1 MDTRLLRRKIKRSQL
16 VGLLSPTLGHD
27 RSDQLVAGTARD
39 LGVPV
44 ADDVRVDHVLQI
56 LDRLGTAEGMVGVAA
71 RFVRVRGEL
80 EAMIGGAP
88 DSLRSQASFSMTV
101 VPTPMGGVPSLARQP
116 AVPRVTL
123 EEISVFVAP
132 AVGDVVARDAVA
144 SHAAKLGLSGQG
156 GTRAEAAAILD
167 SMSKVDGILGVVAS
181 FAKARFLLKY
191 PL

>member
-88 DSLRSQASFSMTV
+88 DSLRAQAPFTLTLA
-101 VPTPMGGVPSLARQP
+101 PTPMGGVPMARAP
-116 AVPRVTL
+116 AVARVTL

-144 SHAAKLGLSGQG
+144 AHATKLGLSGQG
-156 GTRAEAAAILD
+156 VTRAEAAAILE

>member
-27 RSDQLVAGTARD
+27 KSDLLVSGTARD
-39 LGVPV
+39 LGLPV

-56 LDRLGTAEGMVGVAA
+56 LDRLGTADGMVGVAA

-88 DSLRSQASFSMTV
+88 DSLRVHAPFTATIA
-101 VPTPMGGVPSLARQP
+101 PTAMGTPPVIARAP
-116 AVPRVTL
+116 AVPRVSL
-123 EEISVFVAP
+123 DEISVFIAP
-132 AVGDVVARDAVA
+132 AVGDVVARDTVA
-144 SHAAKLGLSGQG
+144 CHAAKLGVAGQG
-156 GTRAEAAAILD
+156 ATRAEAAGVLD